1 MLGNLEISASGLE
14 AHRLWMNTIAEN
26 IANANTIE
34 RDGANDPYRRREP
47 IFSVRASG
55 NARAVEVKTI
65 VEDPSPFRMEH
76 DPNHPLANPDG
87 KVAYPNVQV
96 IQEMVDMMM
105 ANRSYEANVTA
116 MEVTKSMFSSALRI
130 LA

>member
-34 RDGANDPYRRREP
+34 RDGVNDPYRRREP

-65 VEDPSPFRMEH
+65 VEDPSPFRMEN

>member
-1 MLGNLEISASGLE
+1 MLQALDISASGLE
-14 AHRLWMNTIAEN
+14 AHRVWMNTIAEN
-26 IANANTIE
+26 IANARTIE
-34 RDGANDPYRRREP
+34 KDGKNVPYRRREP
-47 IFSVRASG
+47 VFSVQPLDNG
-55 NARAVEVKTI
+55 RAVRVAG
-65 VEDPSPFRMEH
+65 VQEDPSPFRLEH
-76 DPNHPLANPDG
+76 DPNHPLANEDG